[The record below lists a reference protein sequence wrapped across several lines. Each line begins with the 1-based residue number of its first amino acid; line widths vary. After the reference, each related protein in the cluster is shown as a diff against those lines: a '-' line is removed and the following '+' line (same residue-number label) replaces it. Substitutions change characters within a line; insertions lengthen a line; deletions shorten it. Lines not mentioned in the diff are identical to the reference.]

1 MDPVLQELF
10 DAIVNGK
17 NKVVPD
23 KVNAALE
30 AGIPVVTIVNE
41 AMIDAMAEVGK
52 RFECGDYF
60 VPEMLIAARAM
71 QTGMGVLKP
80 YLAQSDIK
88 SAGTVVIGTVKGDL
102 HDIGKNLVSV
112 MLEGAGF
119 KIVDLGTDISADKFV
134 EAVRTVQPDIL
145 AMSALLTTTMP
156 NIKTVIQALEAAGL
170 RHQVKILIGGAPVTQ
185 GYAESVGAD
194 GYSPDAS
201 RAVGMAKTLAGK

>member
-1 MDPVLQELF
+1 MEPVLEELF

-30 AGIPVVTIVNE
+30 AGIPVTTIVNE
-41 AMIDAMAEVGK
+41 AMIDAMAEVGR

-80 YLAQSDIK
+80 YLAQADIK

-119 KIVDLGTDISADKFV
+119 KIIDLGTD
-134 EAVRTVQPDIL
+134 
-145 AMSALLTTTMP
+145 
-156 NIKTVIQALEAAGL
+156 
-170 RHQVKILIGGAPVTQ
+170 
-185 GYAESVGAD
+185 
-194 GYSPDAS
+194 
-201 RAVGMAKTLAGK
+201 